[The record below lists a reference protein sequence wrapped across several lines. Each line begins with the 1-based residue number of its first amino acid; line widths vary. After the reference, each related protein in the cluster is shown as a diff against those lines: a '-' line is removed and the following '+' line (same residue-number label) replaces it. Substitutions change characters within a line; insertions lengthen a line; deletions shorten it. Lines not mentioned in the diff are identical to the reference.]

1 MKYPGN
7 KSDKEQV
14 FLTPSSILKRYDG
27 WFDPCPHPRPVDF
40 NGLEMSWGE
49 KAFVNPPWGNIRPWV
64 EKAILESG
72 KGCVV
77 HMLIAAKPT
86 TRVFH
91 DLIFPNAD
99 VEWIRGRVPYHRV
112 RDGQTVCLE
121 SCLVFVGPTKVVGEI
136 AKTPRG
142 RANSGTC

>member
-14 FLTPSSILKRYDG
+14 FLTPSSILKHYDG

-64 EKAILESG
+64 EKSYFGKREGLRCAYVDSG
-72 KGCVV
+72 QANDPSVSR
-77 HMLIAAKPT
+77 P
-86 TRVFH
+86 
-91 DLIFPNAD
+91 DLPK
-99 VEWIRGRVPYHRV
+99 
-112 RDGQTVCLE
+112 C
-121 SCLVFVGPTKVVGEI
+121 
-136 AKTPRG
+136 
-142 RANSGTC
+142 